1 MIEPL
6 VTTATLLGCGF
17 AASAAG
23 LVTQTRA
30 KRAANARAG
39 QAEDRL
45 RAAERAAEVRTGE
58 LEERTRAAERDAEA
72 RTGELEERTRAAE
85 GRAAALAAEIAHL
98 ARVRMPAMVDTA
110 ARGHRGVTVPGPQDE
125 ALAGTEVEEHH
136 RAVLDLCAEAVA
148 VTRESIGLAARAS
161 VRDLVDEAQTYL
173 VRSQMA
179 VIEEMNK
186 VPEATAF
193 QQGLMNIDHPLT
205 RSVHTLQRL
214 RILAGSWPGLQR
226 ADCTFAEIVESARGR
241 IDPYLRVHYTH
252 EPISGGVWVE
262 GRVVEPV
269 TIALTE
275 LLANATSYSDGKVLV
290 EVQQT
295 QTGWCV
301 LVDDSG
307 LNMSPQ
313 QRAEAERLLSRHT
326 VLDVTTVPDTLSLG
340 FPVIGRLTA
349 AYGFRVDVGSTSPYG
364 GVRAVLHV
372 PNELLG
378 SGPTPEEEAA
388 ERRTARAAL
397 GVPAAEAEAP
407 ARSRPEQRPEGGGL
421 PQRRRRTPR
430 AEPAAPRAGAGAGEP
445 ARQEDPEAFSAGF
458 AGLAAAIRDG
468 EDQHDEGERTDD

>member
-6 VTTATLLGCGF
+6 VTTATLLGGGF

-23 LVTQTRA
+23 LVAQTRA
-30 KRAANARAG
+30 KKAANARAG
-39 QAEDRL
+39 QLEDRL
-45 RAAERAAEVRTGE
+45 RAAEHSVTVRTGE
-58 LEERTRAAERDAEA
+58 LEERARAAERAA
-72 RTGELEERTRAAE
+72 GVRTGELEERLREAQQH
-85 GRAAALAAEIAHL
+85 AAALSAEIEHL
-98 ARVRMPAMVDTA
+98 ATVRLPALVDTQ
-110 ARGHRGVTVPGPQDE
+110 ARGHRGITVPGLKDE
-125 ALAGTEVEEHH
+125 ALKGMPVDDHH
-136 RAVLDLCAEAVA
+136 QTVLDLCTEAIGL
-148 VTRESIGLAARAS
+148 TRETIGLAARSS

-173 VRSQMA
+173 VRCQLA
-179 VIEEMNK
+179 VIDEMNK

-275 LLANATSYSDGKVLV
+275 LLSNATSYSDGKVLV

-295 QTGWCV
+295 QTGWV
-301 LVDDSG
+301 IVVDDSG

-313 QRAEAERLLSRHT
+313 QRSEAERLLSQQT

-340 FPVIGRLTA
+340 FPVIGRLMA
-349 AYGFRVDVGSTSPYG
+349 AYGFRVDVSSTSPYG

-372 PNELLG
+372 PRELLG
-378 SGPTPEEEAA
+378 TGPTPEEQEA
-388 ERRTARAAL
+388 ERREARAAM
-397 GVPAAEAEAP
+397 GVSARTETPAAETRP
-407 ARSRPEQRPEGGGL
+407 DSSRGL

-430 AEPAAPRAGAGAGEP
+430 TADPAAGRAGGP
-445 ARQEDPEAFSAGF
+445 APQEDPEAFSEGF

-468 EDQHDEGERTDD
+468 EDQHPEGEPTDD

>member
-6 VTTATLLGCGF
+6 VTTATLLGGGL
-17 AASAAG
+17 AATAAG
-23 LVTQTRA
+23 LVAQTRA
-30 KRAANARAG
+30 KRTAVARAG
-39 QAEDRL
+39 ELADRVH
-45 RAAERAAEVRTGE
+45 AAERAADARAGALNRRV
-58 LEERTRAAERDAEA
+58 RAAEQQ
-72 RTGELEERTRAAE
+72 
-85 GRAAALAAEIAHL
+85 AAALAAEIRHL
-98 ARVRMPAMVDTA
+98 ARVRLPALVDTA
-110 ARGHRGVTVPGPQDE
+110 ARGHRGVTVPGLADE
-125 ALAGTEVEEHH
+125 ALKGTPVDEQHQ
-136 RAVLDLCAEAVA
+136 AVLDLCSEAIGL
-148 VTRESIGLAARAS
+148 TRETIGLAARS
-161 VRDLVDEAQTYL
+161 TVRDLVDEAQTYL
-173 VRSQMA
+173 VRCQMA
-179 VIEEMNK
+179 VIDEMDK

-193 QQGLMNIDHPLT
+193 QQGLMNVDHPLT

-252 EPISGGVWVE
+252 EPSTGGVWVE

-275 LLANATSYSDGKVLV
+275 LLSNATSYSDGKVLV

-313 QRAEAERLLSRHT
+313 QRAQAERLLSKHT
-326 VLDVTTVPDTLSLG
+326 VLDVTSVPDTLSLG

-349 AYGFRVDVGSTSPYG
+349 AYDFRVDVSSTSPYG

-372 PNELLG
+372 PRELLG
-378 SGPTPEEEAA
+378 AGPTQEEQAA
-388 ERRTARAAL
+388 ERQTARSAM
-397 GVPAAEAEAP
+397 GVPVRDLPAAP
-407 ARSRPEQRPEGGGL
+407 QTRPESGRGL
-421 PQRRRRTPR
+421 PQRRRHRSR
-430 AEPAAPRAGAGAGEP
+430 PAAPAGGRTGAP
-445 ARQEDPEAFSAGF
+445 APQEDPEAFSEGF

-468 EDQHDEGERTDD
+468 EDQHPEGEHPDD

>member
-6 VTTATLLGCGF
+6 VTTATLLGGGF

-23 LVTQTRA
+23 LVAQTRA

-39 QAEDRL
+39 QLQERL
-45 RAAERAAEVRTGE
+45 RASEQAVTVKTGE
-58 LEERTRAAERDAEA
+58 LEERARAVEKAAGARADELEVRLREAERH
-72 RTGELEERTRAAE
+72 
-85 GRAAALAAEIAHL
+85 AAALSAEIEHL
-98 ARVRMPAMVDTA
+98 AKVRLPALVDTE
-110 ARGHRGVTVPGPQDE
+110 ARGHRGVTVPGLLDE
-125 ALAGTEVEEHH
+125 SLAGMPADDHH
-136 RAVLDLCAEAVA
+136 RTVLDLCSEAIGL
-148 VTRESIGLAARAS
+148 TRETVGLAARAS

-173 VRSQMA
+173 VRCQMA
-179 VIEEMNK
+179 VIDEMNK

-241 IDPYLRVHYTH
+241 IDPYQRVHYTH

-275 LLANATSYSDGKVLV
+275 LLSNATSYSDGKVLV

-295 QTGWCV
+295 QTGWV
-301 LVDDSG
+301 VVVDDSG

-313 QRAEAERLLSRHT
+313 QRGEAERLLSQQT

-340 FPVIGRLTA
+340 FPVIGRLMA
-349 AYGFRVDVGSTSPYG
+349 AYGFRVDVSSTSPYG
-364 GVRAVLHV
+364 GVRAVLNV
-372 PNELLG
+372 PRELLG
-378 SGPTPEEEAA
+378 SGPTEEEQQA
-388 ERRTARAAL
+388 ERREARAAM
-397 GVPAAEAEAP
+397 GVPVPDETPVAAGRIE
-407 ARSRPEQRPEGGGL
+407 SGVGL
-421 PQRRRRTPR
+421 PQRRRRRPR
-430 AEPAAPRAGAGAGEP
+430 AADPAAGRAGGP
-445 ARQEDPEAFSAGF
+445 APQEDPEAFSEGF

-468 EDQHDEGERTDD
+468 EEQHTEGERSDD